1 MQLIYLFI
9 FTRLWKVLF
18 NWYERFGGFKNEN
31 KLDLKK
37 IVLQSMFRLFCSS
50 QDRVSRRRPE

>member
-37 IVLQSMFRLFCSS
+37 NCITINVQTFLFE
-50 QDRVSRRRPE
+50 SRSCFA